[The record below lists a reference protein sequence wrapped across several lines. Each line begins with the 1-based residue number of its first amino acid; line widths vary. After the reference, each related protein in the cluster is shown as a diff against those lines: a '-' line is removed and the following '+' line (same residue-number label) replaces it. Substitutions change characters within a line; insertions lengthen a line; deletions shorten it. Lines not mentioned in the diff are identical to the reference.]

1 VVQHPAPAGSTPA
14 VGRRKLAGELRRL
27 RSQAGLTI
35 QDVATKLECSA
46 GKISR
51 IETGTVGARVQD
63 VRDMLTL
70 YRVPPAQRDELL
82 DLVRLSRTKA
92 WWQDYL
98 DVVPADAGTFYGLE
112 SGAARIDHVAIGLV
126 PGLLQT
132 EEYARAL
139 IGVRPDTPAEVVQR
153 RIELR
158 LRRQEVLRRPDPPRL
173 RILLDEA
180 VLHRQVGGAAVM
192 AAQIRRLLEVAALDH
207 VGLRVVPFAA
217 GAYLAAGASY
227 SIFGFAEAQPHVV
240 YIEQLTRNSY
250 LDQPAD
256 VAVFVSAFDG
266 AYAQALTD
274 AGSADLMRALADR
287 PC

>member
-1 VVQHPAPAGSTPA
+1 

-27 RSQAGLTI
+27 RSVAGLTI
-35 QDVATKLECSA
+35 QDVATELECSA

-51 IETGTVGARVQD
+51 IETGSVGARVQD

-70 YRVPPAQRDELL
+70 YRVPAAQRDELL

-132 EEYARAL
+132 EAYARAL
-139 IGVRPDTPAEVVQR
+139 IGVRPDTPPEVVRR

-192 AAQIRRLLEVAALDH
+192 AAQLCRLVEVAGLEQ
-207 VGLRVVPFAA
+207 VGLRVVPFAS
-217 GAYLAAGASY
+217 GAYPAAGATY
-227 SIFGFAEAQPHVV
+227 SIFGFAETDPNVV
-240 YIEQLTRNSY
+240 YIEQLTRNTY
-250 LDQPAD
+250 LDQPGD
-256 VAVFVSAFDG
+256 VAVYLSAFDD
-266 AYAQALTD
+266 AYALARS
-274 AGSADLMRALADR
+274 AAESADLLRELAAR
-287 PC
+287 LA